1 MLSFFHHHYVQ
12 ALCKKHEYGLSISPK
27 LKKTSKKWKKG
38 VDKRDM
44 V

>member
-1 MLSFFHHHYVQ
+1 LRFLTAFAFPFLAFVVNFN
-12 ALCKKHEYGLSISPK
+12 KKRKNTE
-27 LKKTSKKWKKG
+27 KTSKKWKKG